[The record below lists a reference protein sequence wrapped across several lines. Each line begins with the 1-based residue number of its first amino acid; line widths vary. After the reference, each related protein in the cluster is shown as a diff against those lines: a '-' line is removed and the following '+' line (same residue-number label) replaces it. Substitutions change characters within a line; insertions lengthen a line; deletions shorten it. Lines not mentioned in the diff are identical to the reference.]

1 MCDYNKHV
9 KLYSMKKGFSLI
21 ILFLFLTNLVYAQE
35 LESYLLKFDYTKID
49 PLEIVNRNFHVV
61 ELTGNMDTTVS
72 FGKVILWPFKKTA
85 NVGFK
90 EGLNTTIKN
99 YLSFQTITNPLT
111 DSSFQCMLEIKKV
124 IFNERVD
131 NDIKIATV
139 SLEINYYNRDHTL
152 IYNTLTKNDVGGMAV
167 TDHLEH
173 ILQNCINQSLQLFN
187 FVDKK
192 KIRSMNYDDNDIRIT
207 KDTLKKGIYG
217 SFNEFKNNNP
227 AFLYDFKV
235 HNRAG
240 KVYKKSRDTNDL
252 YIDITDPAFNFD
264 RSLFLSAIYGFCD
277 GENVYIKEKVFN
289 NEFGFVEIS
298 PKGRYIVF
306 KGSSSGVSP
315 GSIIVGGLVG
325 GFVGVL
331 VGGLAGSGIKEKGE
345 FILDVVTGETY
356 TFDNANLDFIIEQ
369 YPDFNKTFVTQ
380 PEGKYKI
387 KTYWIELL
395 NQYISNS

>member
-1 MCDYNKHV
+1 
-9 KLYSMKKGFSLI
+9 MKKGFSLI
-21 ILFLFLTNLVYAQE
+21 ISFLFLTNLVYTQE
-35 LESYLLKFDYTKID
+35 PKAYLLKFDYTKID

-61 ELTGNMDTTVS
+61 ELTGNMDTTS
-72 FGKVILWPFKKTA
+72 TFGKILSGPFKKIV

-111 DSSFQCMLEIKKV
+111 DSSFQCLLEIKKV
-124 IFNERVD
+124 IFNERID
-131 NDIKIATV
+131 NDMKIATV
-139 SLEINYYNRDHTL
+139 SLEINYYNRDHKL
-152 IYNTLTKNDVGGMAV
+152 IYTTLTKDDVGGMAV

-192 KIRSMNYDDNDIRIT
+192 KTRSMNYNDNDIQIT
-207 KDTLKKGIYG
+207 KDSVKKGIYG

-227 AFLYDFKV
+227 AFLFDFKV

-240 KVYKKSRDTNDL
+240 KIYKKSSDTNDL
-252 YIDITDPAFNFD
+252 YIEITDPAFKFD
-264 RSLFLSAIYGFCD
+264 RNLFLSTIYGFCD
-277 GENVYIKEKVFN
+277 GENIYVKEKVFN

-298 PKGRYIVF
+298 PKGRYTVF

-315 GSIIVGGLVG
+315 GTIIVGGLVG
-325 GFVGVL
+325 GVVGGL
-331 VGGLAGSGIKEKGE
+331 VGGLAGSGIKQKGE

-356 TFDNANLDFIIEQ
+356 TFDNANLNSIIAQ
-369 YPDFNKTFVTQ
+369 YPDFNKTFVRQ

-395 NQYISNS
+395 NKYISNS